1 MSTAGSLAAPGTAA
15 PVASR
20 PIVPQAILGMLLFL
34 FTEAMLFAALLAAFF
49 VLRVQQPI
57 WPPPGQPR
65 LPVGV
70 TTINTLVLL
79 GSGFAMIRSRGA
91 LHSGAAAAARW
102 LGVTAALGLVF
113 LIVQGFEW
121 SRLLGFGFSTHANVF
136 GATFY
141 ALVGVHAA
149 HVAAAM
155 IYLLVTWRR
164 AAAGRFAEGNAEGLE
179 ACRMFW
185 LFVVGVWPVLY
196 LLLYQPW
203 TGWGG

>member
-1 MSTAGSLAAPGTAA
+1 VSTAASVAARGAGA
-15 PVASR
+15 PAERREV
-20 PIVPQAILGMLLFL
+20 VPPAILGMLLFL

-70 TTINTLVLL
+70 TTVNTLFLL
-79 GSGFAMIRSRGA
+79 ASGFTMVRSLGA
-91 LHSGAAAAARW
+91 LRVSAATAARW
-102 LGVTAALGLVF
+102 LGATAVLGLVF
-113 LIVQGFEW
+113 LVVQGFEW
-121 SRLLGFGFSTHANVF
+121 SRLLGFGFTTRANVF

-155 IYLLVTWRR
+155 VYLLVNWRR
-164 AAAGRFAEGNAEGLE
+164 AAAGRYSADNAVGLR

-185 LFVVGVWPVLY
+185 LFVVGVWPILY
-196 LLLYQPW
+196 VLLYQPW
-203 TGWGG
+203 SGAGS

>member
-1 MSTAGSLAAPGTAA
+1 MAARGAAAPA
-15 PVASR
+15 ASR
-20 PIVPQAILGMLLFL
+20 VIVPPAILGMLLFL

-65 LPVGV
+65 LPIGI

-79 GSGFAMIRSRGA
+79 ASGFTMIRSRKALGA
-91 LHSGAAAAARW
+91 GPAVARW
-102 LGVTAALGLVF
+102 LGLTAALGIAFLV
-113 LIVQGFEW
+113 VQGFEW
-121 SRLLGFGFSTHANVF
+121 SRLLGFGFTTRANVF

-141 ALVGVHAA
+141 ALVGVHAV

-164 AAAGRFAEGNAEGLE
+164 AAAGRFAPGKAEGLD

-185 LFVVGVWPVLY
+185 LFVVGVWPALY
-196 LLLYQPW
+196 VLLYQPW
-203 TGWGG
+203 TGSGG